1 MVTLVFDVKVR
12 KYGIAKIL
20 RILAT
25 KGTLETLLYISKNE
39 NVGYNS
45 ILRHVT
51 SNKIVT
57 SRASVNSTI
66 TKLTD
71 LGLLER
77 TIIQDRPI
85 RTGYTISQKGD
96 LVIKHLDGI
105 EQATK

>member
-1 MVTLVFDVKVR
+1 MPALVFDVKTG
-12 KYGIAKIL
+12 KHGIAKVL

-39 NVGYNS
+39 SIGYNS
-45 ILRHVT
+45 ILRHVV
-51 SNKIVT
+51 SNRIVT

-71 LGLLER
+71 LGLLKR

-85 RTGYTISQKGD
+85 RTGYAISQKGD
-96 LVIKHLDGI
+96 VVIKHLDGI